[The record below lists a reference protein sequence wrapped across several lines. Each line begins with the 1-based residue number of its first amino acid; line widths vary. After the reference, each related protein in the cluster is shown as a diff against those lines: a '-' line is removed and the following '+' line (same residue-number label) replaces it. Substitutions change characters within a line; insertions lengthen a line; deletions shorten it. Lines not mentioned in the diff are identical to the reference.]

1 MTPKNRHAKAIL
13 FVDDEPMSTKWFE
26 KSFSKDYTIYCA
38 NSAEAALTTMQLF
51 GDDIAVVVSDFRMP
65 ERDGLELLRTL
76 NQTHPWIVK
85 ILVSAYA
92 DKDLVIQAINQQL
105 VFKVLEK
112 PWDDKLMRRSLKEA
126 LAMFQQSLTS
136 RDHMENSIG
145 GMRDS
150 LGFIAAEFY
159 APLTVIASC
168 LNMIQSTLTEV
179 DASQQIPHHL
189 KSVLP
194 ALQASQRNLLA
205 CQNLMAGF
213 TQSTHTAFA
222 ATETS
227 PIQAARLVHLLC
239 TEMSLPQ
246 GERQS
251 WIQLDIKDDFVIST
265 KQNLVYLCLTSIM
278 QNAIQALQNYTQK
291 PLIQIQLID
300 SKAPTLML
308 GHSIRI
314 IDNGPGIPPAVLAR
328 ILTSRPSASNEI
340 VAGGSGM
347 GLIFC
352 KKIML
357 SLNGNISVNSTKAGT
372 SVTLH
377 FPYSKKD

>member
-26 KSFSKDYTIYCA
+26 KSFSKDYTVYCA

-314 IDNGPGIPPAVLAR
+314 IDNGPGIPPAVLTR
-328 ILTSRPSASNEI
+328 ILTSRPSASNEV

>member
-26 KSFSKDYTIYCA
+26 KSFSKDYTVYCA

-92 DKDLVIQAINQQL
+92 DKDLVLQAVNQQL

-126 LAMFQQSLTS
+126 LAMFQQSLMA

-150 LGFIAAEFY
+150 LGFIATEFY

-179 DASQQIPHHL
+179 DASQQMPHHL

-194 ALQASQRNLLA
+194 ALLASQRNLSA

-239 TEMSLPQ
+239 TEMSSPQ
-246 GERQS
+246 GERQN
-251 WIQLDIKDDFVIST
+251 WIELDIKDDFPIET

-291 PLIQIQLID
+291 PLIQIQVAD
-300 SKAPTLML
+300 SKAPTTMV

-314 IDNGPGIPPAVLAR
+314 SDNGPGIPPAVLTRLLA
-328 ILTSRPSASNEI
+328 SRPSASHEA

-357 SLNGNISVNSTKAGT
+357 SLNGNISVHSTKAGT

-377 FPYSKKD
+377 FPYNKKD

>member
-1 MTPKNRHAKAIL
+1 
-13 FVDDEPMSTKWFE
+13 MSTKWFE
-26 KSFSKDYTIYCA
+26 KSFSKDYTVYCA

-314 IDNGPGIPPAVLAR
+314 SDNGPGIPPAVLTR
-328 ILTSRPSASNEI
+328 ILTSRPTASNEI

>member
-1 MTPKNRHAKAIL
+1 
-13 FVDDEPMSTKWFE
+13 
-26 KSFSKDYTIYCA
+26 
-38 NSAEAALTTMQLF
+38 
-51 GDDIAVVVSDFRMP
+51 
-65 ERDGLELLRTL
+65 
-76 NQTHPWIVK
+76 
-85 ILVSAYA
+85 
-92 DKDLVIQAINQQL
+92 
-105 VFKVLEK
+105 
-112 PWDDKLMRRSLKEA
+112 
-126 LAMFQQSLTS
+126 
-136 RDHMENSIG
+136 
-145 GMRDS
+145 
-150 LGFIAAEFY
+150 
-159 APLTVIASC
+159 
-168 LNMIQSTLTEV
+168 
-179 DASQQIPHHL
+179 
-189 KSVLP
+189 
-194 ALQASQRNLLA
+194 
-205 CQNLMAGF
+205 
-213 TQSTHTAFA
+213 
-222 ATETS
+222 
-227 PIQAARLVHLLC
+227 
-239 TEMSLPQ
+239 MSLPQ

-314 IDNGPGIPPAVLAR
+314 SDNGPGSPPAVLTR
-328 ILTSRPSASNEI
+328 ILTSRPTASNEI